1 LISAQASTAAVHP
14 ADPSLANSQAE
25 IQKRLAA
32 GRIPWIGPLG
42 VIASRS
48 IFIILAQSLVT
59 LIFIFLRSPNP
70 FKAATAWWQVS
81 GSLVDIGCL
90 ALMFWF
96 TRREGISLLD
106 LIGLNKKKLGRDILL
121 GLGILIVMFPI
132 VMFGGAALAG
142 LLIYGASQ
150 PVLPVE
156 VMTKNLPLWAAL
168 YARTIWWLIW
178 SVTEEMTY
186 NGYALPRLQV
196 LLGGRTWLAVLIVGV
211 AWAFQHAFLP
221 FLANWKV
228 FLYLGL
234 QMLPLVIVMQLLYLR
249 FRRLPPTII
258 IHWGM
263 DLISTIL
270 LISVISN

>member
-1 LISAQASTAAVHP
+1 LTSAQIPIAAEFP
-14 ADPSLANSQAE
+14 PETSLANSKGE
-25 IQKRLAA
+25 LQKKLAA
-32 GRIPWIGPLG
+32 GRISWFGPLS
-42 VIASRS
+42 VIAARS
-48 IFIILAQSLVT
+48 IFIILAQVLVT
-59 LIFIFLRSPNP
+59 LIFMGLRSPDP
-70 FKAATAWWQVS
+70 SKAATAWWQVS
-81 GSLVDIGCL
+81 GTLVDIGCL
-90 ALMFWF
+90 SLMFWL

-106 LIGLNKKKLGRDILL
+106 LIGLNRQKLGRDVLL

-132 VMFGGAALAG
+132 VMVGGAMLSS
-142 LLIYGASQ
+142 LLIYGTTQ

-196 LLGGRTWLAVLIVGV
+196 LLGGRTWLAVLIVGL

-221 FLANWKV
+221 FIPDWKV

-234 QMLPLVIVMQLLYLR
+234 QMLPLVIMMQLLYLR

-258 IHWGM
+258 VHWGM
-263 DLISTIL
+263 DLISTL
-270 LISVISN
+270 LMISIISK